1 LKTKRVEFEGATKQE
16 LHDKITALLN
26 KYDDEIKKNNISI
39 TRNGDVYNVSGSI
52 KKFVFTFSVKAEIEL
67 NDNYLDIRYDTD
79 VPESFQ
85 EQGIE
90 TLKSEIKEIKIR

>member
-1 LKTKRVEFEGATKQE
+1 MKTKRVEFEDASKQE

-26 KYDDEIKKNNISI
+26 KYDDEISKNNISI

-67 NDNYLDIRYDTD
+67 SDNYIDIRYDTD
-79 VPESFQ
+79 VPESLQ

-90 TLKSEIKEIKIR
+90 SLKSEIKEIKIR

>member
-1 LKTKRVEFEGATKQE
+1 MKTKRVEFQGAAKQE
-16 LHDKITALLN
+16 LHDKIAALLN
-26 KYDDEIKKNNISI
+26 KYDDEIRNNNISV

-67 NDNYLDIRYDTD
+67 NDNYIDIRYDTD
-79 VPESFQ
+79 VPESFH

-90 TLKSEIKEIKIR
+90 SLRTEITEIKIK